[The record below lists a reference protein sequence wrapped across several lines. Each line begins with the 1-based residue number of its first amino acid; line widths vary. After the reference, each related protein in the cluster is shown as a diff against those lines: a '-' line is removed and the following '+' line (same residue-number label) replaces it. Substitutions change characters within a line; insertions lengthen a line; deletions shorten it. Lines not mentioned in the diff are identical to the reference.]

1 MPTVSPE
8 TMEKGGFSG
17 VFGMFRNRE
26 KSLKIARFYPRIS
39 DLPTIWP
46 NDLAPI
52 IWPKMLYYLRL
63 RGGAAALE
71 KGGFPSEKRATPRQ
85 NRGFSKEK

>member
-1 MPTVSPE
+1 MGTERPTVSPE

-17 VFGMFRNRE
+17 VFGMFENRE

-46 NDLAPI
+46 QI
-52 IWPKMLYYLRL
+52 
-63 RGGAAALE
+63 
-71 KGGFPSEKRATPRQ
+71 
-85 NRGFSKEK
+85 